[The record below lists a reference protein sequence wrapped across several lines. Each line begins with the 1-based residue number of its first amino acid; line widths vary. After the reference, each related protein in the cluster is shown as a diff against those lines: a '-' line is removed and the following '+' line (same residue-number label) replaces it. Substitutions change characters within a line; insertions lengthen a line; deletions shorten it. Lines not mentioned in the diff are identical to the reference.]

1 MAKVDDRI
9 KQLSLS
15 PLPVEGGFFRFI
27 HLFGDSS
34 GAIYYLVTKDSFS
47 SLHKLAKDEVWFFLE
62 GGKCEQ
68 LTLTEGGSIK
78 IKPLDE
84 NNRTTLVKAEEWQA
98 TRLVEGEYALFS
110 TVMSPHYEAEDF
122 SSPSDELL
130 EQYPLLKEWL

>member
-1 MAKVDDRI
+1 M
-9 KQLSLS
+9 
-15 PLPVEGGFFRFI
+15 EGGFFRFI

-47 SLHKLAKDEVWFFLE
+47 SLHKLSKDEVWFFLE

-68 LTLTEGGSIK
+68 LTLTDGGNIK

-98 TRLVEGEYALFS
+98 TRLVDGDYALF
-110 TVMSPHYEAEDF
+110 TTIMSPHYEPDDF
-122 SSPSDELL
+122 SSPSEGLL
-130 EQYPLLKEWL
+130 ERYPALREWL